1 MILPPLVF
9 PGQGHDTWKT
19 LKGSG
24 LTRKYQTGLES
35 LSRGKLTSLFG
46 FFVSDKEKSFIRV
59 TPSVNLTQL
68 FSFVTDA
75 QSV

>member
-1 MILPPLVF
+1 MILSPLVF

-35 LSRGKLTSLFG
+35 LSRDKRTSLFG
-46 FFVSDKEKSFIRV
+46 FFVSDNEKSF
-59 TPSVNLTQL
+59 PGVNLTQL

-75 QSV
+75 QST